1 VLVIGLLL
9 MRLPT
14 WFRRAR
20 LPALV
25 ALMPPAEKTL
35 WPVMDVAV
43 EELVALLCTPLD
55 ELVALDLVVHVRA
68 RS

>member
-9 MRLPT
+9 RLPT

-43 EELVALLCTPLD
+43 EELVALL
-55 ELVALDLVVHVRA
+55 
-68 RS
+68 